1 MIRVVFDSLTK
12 RRLPEAE
19 LDALVRRV
27 LGVPLASHVELTEGM
42 FNTAYRLTATDGREV
57 VLKVAPPPDVPLLTY
72 EQDLMRTEALAFEL
86 MAARGLPVPE
96 VLLHEDGLL
105 LMAALNGESWRSA
118 RSRLSDAEH
127 GALRRELGAIT
138 RELHTIRGEV
148 FGYAQGPNAATWR
161 EAFTAMVDA
170 VLADADRFGVE
181 LPDVRPAVQARAHL
195 LDEVTEPV
203 LVHFD
208 LWDANIFLTG
218 SREAG
223 LRIEGIIDPERAVF
237 GDPLAEIATVASF
250 TDLDDDFKTGY
261 GISGFTEAEETR
273 IALYSAYLCMVMIVE
288 GVPRGYSGAEHE
300 GHVRFFRGKLAEY
313 LEL

>member
-12 RRLPEAE
+12 RRLDEAE
-19 LDALVRRV
+19 LDALVRRA

-42 FNTAYRLTATDGREV
+42 FNAAYRLTATDGREV

-72 EQDLMRTEALAFEL
+72 ERDLMRTEALAFEL

-105 LMAALNGESWRSA
+105 LMTALKGESWRSA
-118 RSRLSDAEH
+118 RSRLSDVEH
-127 GALRRELGAIT
+127 GALRRELGAIV
-138 RELHTIRGEV
+138 RELHTVRGDV
-148 FGYAQGPNAATWR
+148 FGYVQGPNAATWR
-161 EAFTAMVDA
+161 EAFTAMVEA

-181 LPDVRPAVQARAHL
+181 LPDVRPAFAARAHL

-208 LWDANIFLTG
+208 LWEANVFLAG
-218 SREAG
+218 GEAEG
-223 LRIEGIIDPERAVF
+223 YRIEGIIDPERAVF

-250 TDLDDDFKTGY
+250 TDLDDD
-261 GISGFTEAEETR
+261 
-273 IALYSAYLCMVMIVE
+273 
-288 GVPRGYSGAEHE
+288 
-300 GHVRFFRGKLAEY
+300 
-313 LEL
+313 